1 MAGRL
6 KVLGILF
13 MVIGL
18 FFLGGA
24 AYAYTIYQNGGE
36 SLNKFSAAQN
46 VELSYNDEGQL
57 IDRGSTEGADTILK
71 LLKEDWGYP
80 VKDSELD
87 PQDPLV
93 NTASEYM
100 YQMATIAHHVLD
112 GTQTVTLTEADLTGE
127 DGKVATE
134 YTCNGETVA
143 VPTPFPADGVTC
155 EFKVGGR
162 YYTGFDRTDPVQ
174 GPARD
179 QAWSGTVM
187 ALFGELGVG
196 AVTASTLQ
204 LAGGVVL
211 LIGGLGLVN
220 ILLGAG
226 LFWTAAAARK
236 DETTA

>member
-18 FFLGGA
+18 CFLGGA
-24 AYAYTIYQNGGE
+24 AYAYTIYKGGGE
-36 SLNKFSAAQN
+36 SLNQFSAAQN

-57 IDRGSTEGADTILK
+57 IDRGSTEGADTIMK

-80 VKDSELD
+80 VKSSELD
-87 PQDPLV
+87 PEDPVV

-112 GTQTVTLTEADLTGE
+112 GTETVTLTKSDLTGE

-134 YTCNGETVA
+134 YSCNDEMVA

-155 EFKVGGR
+155 DFKTDGR
-162 YYTGFDRTDPVQ
+162 YYTGFDRTIPVQ
-174 GPARD
+174 GQARGL
-179 QAWSGTVM
+179 AWSGTVL

-226 LFWTAAAARK
+226 LFWSAAAAK
-236 DETTA
+236 KEPTTA